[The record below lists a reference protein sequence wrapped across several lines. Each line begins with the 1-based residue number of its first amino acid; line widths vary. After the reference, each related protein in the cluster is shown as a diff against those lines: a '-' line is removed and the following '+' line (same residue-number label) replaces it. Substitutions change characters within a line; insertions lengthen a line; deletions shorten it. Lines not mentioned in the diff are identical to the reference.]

1 MVPRG
6 VRLWRCRGPS
16 ATSLGA
22 KAPSLCET
30 LEAVTLNRP
39 CVRRASA
46 AAASRSCR
54 RCSMDVTCA
63 PSNRR
68 PRLLKTCGS
77 AGSDPQSTV
86 RTVGAARRRRACL
99 QAGSLLGC
107 VRSTTAR
114 CVVSCAGSRSSMER
128 CPRRFASTAA
138 LHTALSDEL
147 STAYGCW
154 MARSQQLLERSDYSF
169 TPLRPQRTQRLRG
182 HWPCENTAAG
192 TVGMPRAEHEL
203 CPPTTDYT
211 AFERCAVS
219 AATSVDHPARSG

>member
-1 MVPRG
+1 MSPHVNEHVYNTSSRS
-6 VRLWRCRGPS
+6 RDEKGP
-16 ATSLGA
+16 L
-22 KAPSLCET
+22 
-30 LEAVTLNRP
+30 
-39 CVRRASA
+39 VRRASA

-54 RCSMDVTCA
+54 RCSMDMTCA

-68 PRLLKTCGS
+68 PRLLKTCGT
-77 AGSDPQSTV
+77 GSDPQSTV

-147 STAYGCW
+147 STPHMDGTVSRLAVR
-154 MARSQQLLERSDYSF
+154 AASRA
-169 TPLRPQRTQRLRG
+169 QRLQL
-182 HWPCENTAAG
+182 H
-192 TVGMPRAEHEL
+192 
-203 CPPTTDYT
+203 
-211 AFERCAVS
+211 
-219 AATSVDHPARSG
+219 AATATTHATTPRPLAM